1 MKAFTEGQDLILI
14 ASSGPEKVTYVALS
28 GERHLVR
35 WTVGKM
41 PMSAF
46 VTDDNLFPDTRYGL
60 RSAIDAEVERRYN
73 NALADMKAGNPTA
86 THLVHTHQIIAAWL
100 TT

>member
-46 VTDDNLFPDTRYGL
+46 VSDDQLFSDTTSGFRC
-60 RSAIDAEVERRYN
+60 AVDAEIERRYN
-73 NALADMKAGNPTA
+73 NAKADVAAGNPA
-86 THLVHTHQIIAAWL
+86 SNHLLRTFEIIAA
-100 TT
+100 